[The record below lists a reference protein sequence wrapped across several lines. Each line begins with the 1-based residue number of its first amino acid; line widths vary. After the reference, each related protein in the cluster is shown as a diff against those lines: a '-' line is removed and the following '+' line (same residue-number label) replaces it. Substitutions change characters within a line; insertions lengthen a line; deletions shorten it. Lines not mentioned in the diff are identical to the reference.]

1 MNALEVINK
10 KLEEK
15 KAQIVEFVSSGK
27 AVDFE
32 NYAALVGEI
41 RGISYAMNEIKD
53 MSDMIVRQEGDDD

>member
-15 KAQIVEFVSSGK
+15 KAQIAEFVTSGK

-41 RGISYAMNEIKD
+41 RGIGYAMNEIKE
-53 MSDMIVRQEGDDD
+53 MGDMILRQENNDD

>member
-15 KAQIVEFVSSGK
+15 KAQITEFVASGK

-41 RGISYAMNEIKD
+41 RGITYAMNEIED
-53 MSDMIVRQEGDDD
+53 ISNMLLRQEGNDE

>member
-15 KAQIVEFVSSGK
+15 KSQIVEFVASGK
-27 AVDFE
+27 AINFE

-41 RGISYAMNEIKD
+41 RGITHAMNEIED
-53 MSDMIVRQEGDDD
+53 MGNMLLRQEGNDD